1 MLQFATSVCIKSY
14 FSGYRLHRPHLSC
27 LSKAQGAGAKAGVE
41 AEEGAECM
49 AVTHPKQTCPLEAS
63 PTYTTAMLPQALL
76 QPPAPCSSRRG
87 PSRLMLLLAKV
98 TAVDSKTKATAGREL
113 LLHAS
118 FSGHFKLVGK
128 GWQAE
133 EKQHGSII
141 TAMHIAW
148 SWWVRY
154 FTVTVMEALIWAA
167 LGCVYNCDWP
177 CSHV

>member
-63 PTYTTAMLPQALL
+63 ATHTTAMLPQALL

-87 PSRLMLLLAKV
+87 RSQLMLLLAKFI
-98 TAVDSKTKATAGREL
+98 AVDSKTKATPGCEMLHAVAVGISSLLGKAGRLKRSNMETL
-113 LLHAS
+113 LPRCTS
-118 FSGHFKLVGK
+118 
-128 GWQAE
+128 
-133 EKQHGSII
+133 HG
-141 TAMHIAW
+141 AGG
-148 SWWVRY
+148 
-154 FTVTVMEALIWAA
+154 
-167 LGCVYNCDWP
+167 LGTSLCQ
-177 CSHV
+177 